1 MTNTFLQIRKASTF
15 LSRDVSCRFEPT
27 IVDIF
32 CVVIELIS
40 LGVGFS
46 RGFLEDIT
54 VRNQKRRL
62 NNRMIE
68 IKNQPRTTKSTL
80 QVTASTRTPRRPPGL
95 SRLCRCSRSTEASA
109 YRFRFSFSSLFL

>member
-1 MTNTFLQIRKASTF
+1 MPNTFLQIRKASTF

-68 IKNQPRTTKSTL
+68 IKNQYRAQTNNYTD
-80 QVTASTRTPRRPPGL
+80 ANRPQEIML
-95 SRLCRCSRSTEASA
+95 SREQIEKEFQHYSNTIEDLCRNDPNQ
-109 YRFRFSFSSLFL
+109 FLC